1 MHDLTVAVSPSLF
14 KLKSASHLF
23 QTSDDCPSPYKMA
36 RVHGDGDDDEEED
49 DSGDFRPSGNGETV
63 EVIIPRSPKEEKA
76 DDYRSNEQN

>member
-1 MHDLTVAVSPSLF
+1 
-14 KLKSASHLF
+14 
-23 QTSDDCPSPYKMA
+23 MA

-63 EVIIPRSPKEEKA
+63 EVVIPRSPKEEKA